1 MVVIMFLVIFRWTV
15 SRPVERPLDPV
26 PSRDPVITGHTLL
39 EQGRLGQARHQFW
52 RDAEIADA
60 AGDAEGLADAALGL
74 GGIWVHEHRSTLER
88 ARVDGLQR
96 RALAALDPAGSL
108 ARRLRIRLAAE
119 EAYVTGDAAAIL
131 AELKQARARAEPLE
145 LAEALS
151 LAHHCLLGPQ
161 HATRRLG
168 LANEL
173 ITVSAST
180 GRAID
185 GLMGLAWRTVDLF
198 LAGDRRAAR
207 SLGEL
212 REHLVMDRCDGLS
225 YLVAALDVMLAM
237 REGRL
242 TEAEELADRCYALG
256 VDVGDADA
264 LGWYGA
270 QLVAIRWLQGRGEEV
285 LPLLGDLVT
294 SPTVAEPCS
303 GFVAAVAALAAA
315 TGDHPA
321 ARTALASLRAE
332 GGLAAVPPSSI
343 WSATMLGACDAA
355 YLLGDA
361 EAAGDAY
368 ELLEPYAD
376 LPVMASLAV
385 ACFGSA
391 HRPLGL
397 AALTF
402 GDVDLAIKHLEA
414 AVVADLAVGNR
425 PCHAI
430 DRATLA
436 DVLDRRRRPGDAE
449 RAAELRRA
457 AIDDARR
464 FGMTARA
471 DQWERTSAL
480 DHGGAV
486 ECSRDGRIWLVRLGD
501 RAAVVPHTVGMG
513 YLAELIDHAG
523 VEIAAVELS
532 SGHAVSGGTTSDQ
545 LVLDDRAKAAYRRR
559 IEELQR
565 EIDDA
570 DENVDLDRAA
580 RARAE
585 LDQLVAE
592 LARATGFGGRGRCF
606 ADEAERARVAVRKAI
621 KRALA
626 SITEVEPV
634 LGGEIA
640 SRVVTGTRCVFRGA
654 QLGADP
660 LDEGERLRPARR

>member
-1 MVVIMFLVIFRWTV
+1 VI
-15 SRPVERPLDPV
+15 S
-26 PSRDPVITGHTLL
+26 GHTLL
-39 EQGRLGQARHQFW
+39 EQGCLGQARHQFW
-52 RDAEIADA
+52 RDAEIAEA

-74 GGIWVHEHRSTLER
+74 GGIWVHEHRSTLAR

-131 AELKQARARAEPLE
+131 AELKQARARSEPLE

-168 LANEL
+168 LADEL
-173 ITVSAST
+173 IAVSAST

-237 REGRL
+237 RDGRL
-242 TEAEELADRCYALG
+242 TEAEELAGRCYALG
-256 VDVGDADA
+256 IEVGDADA

-270 QLVAIRWLQGRGEEV
+270 QLVAIRWLQGRGEDV

-321 ARTALASLRAE
+321 ARTALASLRA

-361 EAAGDAY
+361 DAAGDAY

-376 LPVMASLAV
+376 RPVMASLAV

-436 DVLDRRRRPGDAE
+436 DVLNRRRRPGDGE

-480 DHGGAV
+480 DGGGAV
-486 ECSRDGRIWLVRLGD
+486 ECSRDGRVWLVRLGD
-501 RAAVVPHTVGMG
+501 RAAIVPHSVGMG
-513 YLAELIDHAG
+513 YLAELIEHAG

-532 SGHAVSGGTTSDQ
+532 SGHVASGPIPSGQ
-545 LVLDDRAKAAYRRR
+545 LVLDDRARAAYRRR

-570 DENVDLDRAA
+570 DACADLERAA

-626 SITEVEPV
+626 SIIEVEPV

-640 SRVVTGTRCVFRGA
+640 SRVVTGTRCVYRGA

-660 LDEGERLRPARR
+660 LDEGERLRPQRK

>member
-1 MVVIMFLVIFRWTV
+1 
-15 SRPVERPLDPV
+15 
-26 PSRDPVITGHTLL
+26 VITGHTLL

-60 AGDAEGLADAALGL
+60 EGDAEGLARAALGL

-96 RALAALDPAGSL
+96 KALAALDPGSSL
-108 ARRLRIRLAAE
+108 TRRLRIRLAAE
-119 EAYVTGDAAAIL
+119 EAYVTGDATSIL
-131 AELKQARARAEPLE
+131 AELKQARARSDPLE
-145 LAEALS
+145 VAEALS

-161 HATRRLG
+161 HATRRLA
-168 LANEL
+168 LADEL
-173 ITVSAST
+173 IAVSAST
-180 GRAID
+180 GRAVD

-198 LAGDRRAAR
+198 LAGDRRAGR

-242 TEAEELADRCYALG
+242 SEAEELADRCYALG
-256 VDVGDADA
+256 IDVGDADA

-270 QLVAIRWLQGRGEEV
+270 QLVAIRWLQGRGEDV

-303 GFVAAVAALAAA
+303 GFVAAVAALAA
-315 TGDHPA
+315 GDHPA

-332 GGLAAVPPSSI
+332 GLAAVPPSSI

-355 YLLGDA
+355 HALGDA
-361 EAAGDAY
+361 EAAGEAY
-368 ELLEPYAD
+368 ALLEPYAD
-376 LPVMASLAV
+376 RPVMASLAV

-402 GDVDLAIKHLEA
+402 GDVDLAIEHLAA
-414 AVVADLAVGNR
+414 AVVADLAVANR

-430 DRATLA
+430 DRAALA
-436 DVLDRRRRPGDAE
+436 DALERRSRHGDAE

-457 AIDDARR
+457 AIDDARQ

-471 DQWERTSAL
+471 DQWERTCAL
-480 DHGGAV
+480 DGGAGV
-486 ECSRDGRIWLVRLGD
+486 VCRRDGRVWLVRLGD
-501 RAAVVPHTVGMG
+501 RAALVPHTVGMG

-532 SGHAVSGGTTSDQ
+532 SGRAAPGPTTSGQ
-545 LVLDDRAKAAYRRR
+545 LVLDDRAKATYRRR
-559 IEELQR
+559 IEELQH

-570 DENVDLDRAA
+570 DACADRERAA

-585 LDQLVAE
+585 LDHVVAE
-592 LARATGFGGRGRCF
+592 LARTTGLAGRGRCF

-621 KRALA
+621 KRAVA
-626 SITEVEPV
+626 MITDADPI
-634 LGGEIA
+634 LGGEIG
-640 SRVVTGTRCVFRGA
+640 SRIVTGTRCMFRDG
-654 QLGADP
+654 
-660 LDEGERLRPARR
+660 